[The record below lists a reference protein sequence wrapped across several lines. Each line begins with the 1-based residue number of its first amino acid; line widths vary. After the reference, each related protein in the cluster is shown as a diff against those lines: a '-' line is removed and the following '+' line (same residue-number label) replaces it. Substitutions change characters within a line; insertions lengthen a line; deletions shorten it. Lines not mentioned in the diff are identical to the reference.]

1 MTPGLVALLAA
12 AVLFTAS
19 LIGIVAVKL
28 RTRAWSVGHWQ
39 NTRRVNAVIA
49 RIGLIGS
56 LSATSV
62 LALGLAL
69 LTNG

>member
-19 LIGIVAVKL
+19 LLGIVTVKL

-39 NTRRVNAVIA
+39 NTRRVNTVIA

-62 LALGLAL
+62 FALGLAL